1 MSEEIEM
8 PANLTLEDVI
18 PGIEKFVVEIEEEVK
33 LHHDHPE
40 WMDLDTQCKEE
51 KNLIVRV
58 ELIMGMLNSVI
69 SHFAL
74 PKEHDLAK
82 RIVAAKTYFKKANYI

>member
-1 MSEEIEM
+1 MSEEMEM

-33 LHHDHPE
+33 LHHTHPE
-40 WMDLDTQCKEE
+40 WMDFDEQCNEE

-58 ELIMGMLNSVI
+58 ELIMGMLNGVMSQF
-69 SHFAL
+69 SL
-74 PKEHDLAK
+74 PAEHDLSK
-82 RIVAAKTYFKKANYI
+82 RISAAKNYFQKVNYI